1 MVGTIFKTFGFFFI
15 CFLVLCIPIKDRT
28 LFDHLFRASK
38 PVGKI
43 ISEGAETGLQKTQ
56 IYGKKLFSNS
66 DPAVVNQQDEVRSV
80 NASARKIPKAKLDH
94 YSEDEEA
101 ALNQAIENN

>member
-43 ISEGAETGLQKTQ
+43 ITEGAETGLHKTQ
-56 IYGKKLFSNS
+56 SYGKKLFSNS
-66 DPAVVNQQDEVRSV
+66 DPAIINQDEVRSV
-80 NASARKIPKAKLDH
+80 NSSARQVRKKSLDQ
-94 YSEDEEA
+94 YSEDDEEA
-101 ALNQAIENN
+101 LSKTIENN